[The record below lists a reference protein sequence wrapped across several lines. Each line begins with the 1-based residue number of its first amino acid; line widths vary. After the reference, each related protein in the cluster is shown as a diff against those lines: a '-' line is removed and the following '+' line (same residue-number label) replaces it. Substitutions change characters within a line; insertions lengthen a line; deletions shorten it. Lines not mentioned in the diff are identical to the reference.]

1 MRFSLSPFSF
11 VNPNKQGTLMKYD
24 YDVIAI
30 GAGSGGLSVVERAA
44 EYGKKCAVVEAKKLG
59 GTCVNIGCVPKKV
72 MWFGAHI
79 AEALRDAPDFG
90 FHVEQKGFDWHTL
103 VEKREQYINNIT
115 TWYDG
120 YITDKGI
127 DILHGWGSFVDQH
140 TVMVDGKTYTAETIV
155 IAPGG
160 TPLIPLETENAEL
173 GLTSDGFF
181 QLTEQPKKV
190 AVIGSGYIAVEL
202 AGVFQALGSD
212 TTLIS
217 RKDLVLRGF
226 DDMIR
231 ETLTD
236 AMLESGCKKE
246 YHFAVKKLERMEDG
260 TITIHSTDDQHVSGF
275 DQVVWAVGR
284 TTLIEPLA
292 LEKAGLSANGKG
304 FIEVDDCHKTSVD
317 NIYAIGDVTGQPQ
330 LTPVAIRAGR
340 YLAERLYNNKPHL
353 KLDLSSVPTVIFS
366 HPPVGTVGLAEHD
379 ARREYGHDN
388 VKVYTSSFTP
398 MRYAFTKHQIKTAL
412 KLVVTGEEEK
422 VVGIHIVGDG
432 ADEMLQGFAVA
443 VQMGATKAD
452 LDATI
457 AIHPSSSEELV
468 TMR

>member
-1 MRFSLSPFSF
+1 M
-11 VNPNKQGTLMKYD
+11 QYD

-30 GAGSGGLSVVERAA
+30 GAGSGGLSIVERAS

-90 FHVEQKGFDWHTL
+90 FDVDVKSFDWSKL
-103 VEKREQYINNIT
+103 VAQREQYIQNIN
-115 TWYDG
+115 TWYNG
-120 YITDKGI
+120 YMKDLGV
-127 DILHGWGSFVDQH
+127 DVLQGWGSFVDNH
-140 TVMVDGKTYTAETIV
+140 TVEVDGKKYTAETIV

-160 TPLIPLETENAEL
+160 VPDIPQDVEGAEL
-173 GLTSDGFF
+173 GITSDGFF
-181 QLTEQPKKV
+181 ALKTQPKKV

-202 AGVFQALGSD
+202 AGVFQALGTDVS
-212 TTLIS
+212 LLS

-231 ETLTD
+231 ENLTN
-236 AMLESGCKKE
+236 AMITSGIHKE
-246 YHFAVKKLERMEDG
+246 YHFRVARIHRAENGSLTVESEDG
-260 TITIHSTDDQHVSGF
+260 QHLEGF

-284 TTLIEPLA
+284 RNLIEPMK
-292 LEKAGLSANGKG
+292 LENAGLSANGKG
-304 FIEVDDCHKTSVD
+304 NIEVDDEHRTSVN
-317 NIYAIGDVTGQPQ
+317 NIFAIGDVTGQPQ

-340 YLAERLYNNKPHL
+340 FLAERLYNNKPHL
-353 KLDLSSVPTVIFS
+353 KLDLHAVPTVIFS

-379 ARREYGHDN
+379 ARAQYGDEN
-388 VKVYTSSFTP
+388 VKVYTSIFTP
-398 MRYAFTKHQIKTAL
+398 MRYAFTEHQIKTAL
-412 KLVVTGEEEK
+412 KLVVTGPEEK

>member
-1 MRFSLSPFSF
+1 M
-11 VNPNKQGTLMKYD
+11 QYD

-30 GAGSGGLSVVERAA
+30 GAGSGGLSIVERAS

-90 FHVEQKGFDWHTL
+90 FDVDVKRFDWSKLVEQ
-103 VEKREQYINNIT
+103 REQYIKNIN
-115 TWYDG
+115 TWYNG
-120 YITDKGI
+120 YMKDLGV
-127 DILHGWGSFVDQH
+127 DVLQGWGSFVDNH
-140 TVMVDGKTYTAETIV
+140 TVEVNGKRYTAETIV

-160 TPLIPLETENAEL
+160 VPDIPKDVEGAEL
-173 GLTSDGFF
+173 GITSDGFF
-181 QLTEQPKKV
+181 ALKSQPKKV
-190 AVIGSGYIAVEL
+190 AVIGSGYIGVEL
-202 AGVFQALGSD
+202 AGVFQALGTEVS
-212 TTLIS
+212 LLS

-226 DDMIR
+226 DEMIR
-231 ETLTD
+231 QNLTD
-236 AMLESGCKKE
+236 AMITSGIHKE
-246 YHFAVKKLERMEDG
+246 YHFRVARIYRAENGSLTVESEDG
-260 TITIHSTDDQHVSGF
+260 QHLEGF
-275 DQVVWAVGR
+275 DEVVWAVGR
-284 TTLIEPLA
+284 RNLIEPMKI
-292 LEKAGLSANGKG
+292 EKAGLKATPQGT
-304 FIEVDDCHKTSVD
+304 IEVDDEHRTSVN
-317 NIYAIGDVTGQPQ
+317 NIFAIGDVTGQPQ

-340 YLAERLYNNKPHL
+340 FLAERLYNNKPHL
-353 KLDLSSVPTVIFS
+353 KLDLHAVPTVIFS

-379 ARREYGHDN
+379 AREKYGDEN
-388 VKVYTSSFTP
+388 VKVYTSIFTP
-398 MRYAFTKHQIKTAL
+398 MRYAFTEHQIKTAL
-412 KLVVTGEEEK
+412 KLVVTGPEEK

>member
-1 MRFSLSPFSF
+1 
-11 VNPNKQGTLMKYD
+11 MKYD

-90 FHVEQKGFDWHTL
+90 FDVNVKSFDWSKL
-103 VEKREQYINNIT
+103 VKQREQYIGNINS
-115 TWYDG
+115 WYNG
-120 YITDKGI
+120 YMEKLGVDV
-127 DILHGWGSFVDQH
+127 LQGWGSFVDNH
-140 TVMVDGKTYTAETIV
+140 TVEVDGKRYTAETIV

-160 TPLIPLETENAEL
+160 VPDIPQETEGAEL

-181 QLTEQPKKV
+181 ALTKQPKKV

-202 AGVFQALGSD
+202 AGVFQALGTDVS
-212 TTLIS
+212 LLS

-236 AMLESGCKKE
+236 AMITSGIHKE
-246 YHFAVKKLERMEDG
+246 YHFKVARLFKAADGSITVESEDG
-260 TITIHSTDDQHVSGF
+260 QHLEGF

-284 TTLIEPLA
+284 RTLIEPLK
-292 LEKAGLSANGKG
+292 LDNVGITPNGKG
-304 FIEVDDCHKTSVD
+304 YIDVDDEHRTNVP
-317 NIYAIGDVTGQPQ
+317 NIFAIGDVTGQPQ

-340 YLAERLYNNKPHL
+340 FLAERLYNNKPHL
-353 KLDLSSVPTVIFS
+353 KLDLHAVPTVIFS

-379 ARREYGHDN
+379 ARLKYGHDN
-388 VKVYTSSFTP
+388 VKVYTSVFTP
-398 MRYAFTKHQIKTAL
+398 MRYAFTEHQIKTAL
-412 KLVVTGEEEK
+412 KLVVAGKEEK

-457 AIHPSSSEELV
+457 AIHPSASEELV

>member
-1 MRFSLSPFSF
+1 
-11 VNPNKQGTLMKYD
+11 MKYD
-24 YDVIAI
+24 YDLIAI

-79 AEALRDAPDFG
+79 AEAIRDASSFG
-90 FHVEQKGFDWHTL
+90 FDVEQKGFDWGKL
-103 VEKREQYINNIT
+103 VKNREQYITNIT
-115 TWYDG
+115 TWYEG
-120 YITDKGI
+120 YMGDKGV
-127 DILHGWGSFVDQH
+127 DILEGWGSFVDQH
-140 TVMVDGKTYTAETIV
+140 TVSVDGTIYTAETIV

-160 TPLIPLETENAEL
+160 MPLIPQETENSEL
-173 GLTSDGFF
+173 GLSSDGFF
-181 QLTEQPKKV
+181 ELTEQPKKV

-202 AGVFQALGSD
+202 AGVFQALGTD
-212 TTLIS
+212 TTLVS

-231 ETLTD
+231 ENLTN

-246 YHFAVKKLERMEDG
+246 YHFAVKKLERQADSTL
-260 TITIHSTDDQHVSGF
+260 TIYSTDGQSISGF
-275 DQVVWAVGR
+275 DQVIWAVGR
-284 TTLIEPLA
+284 QTLIAPLA
-292 LEKAGLSANGKG
+292 LEKVGLAANSYG
-304 FIEVDDCHKTSVD
+304 FIEVDDCHKTAVD

-340 YLAERLYNNKPHL
+340 FLAERLYNNKPDL

-366 HPPVGTVGLAEHD
+366 HPPVGTIGLAEHD
-379 ARREYGHDN
+379 ARKQYGSDN
-388 VKVYTSSFTP
+388 VKVYTSVFTP
-398 MRYAFTKHQIKTAL
+398 MRYAFTEHQIKTAL

>member
-1 MRFSLSPFSF
+1 
-11 VNPNKQGTLMKYD
+11 MKYD

-44 EYGKKCAVVEAKKLG
+44 EYGKKCAVVEAKKMG

-90 FHVEQKGFDWHTL
+90 FHVEQKGFDWSTL
-103 VEKREQYINNIT
+103 VSKREQYIDNIT
-115 TWYDG
+115 EWYGG
-120 YITDKGI
+120 YMADKGV
-127 DILHGWGSFVDQH
+127 DVLQGWGSFVDTH
-140 TVMVDGKTYTAETIV
+140 TVAVDGKTYTAETIV
-155 IAPGG
+155 VAPGG
-160 TPLIPLETENAEL
+160 TPTIPQETENADL
-173 GLTSDGFF
+173 GITSDGFF
-181 QLTEQPKKV
+181 ELTEQPKKV
-190 AVIGSGYIAVEL
+190 AVVGSGYIAVEL
-202 AGVFQALGSD
+202 AGVFQALGTD

-246 YHFAVKKLERMEDG
+246 YHFAVKKLERAEDG
-260 TITIHSTDDQHVSGF
+260 SITVYSTDGQQVDGF

-284 TTLIEPLA
+284 ETLIEPLA
-292 LEKAGLSANGKG
+292 LQNAGLEANGRG
-304 FIEVDDCHKTSVD
+304 FIEVDDYHQTAVE

-340 YLAERLYNNKPHL
+340 YLAERLYNNKPEL
-353 KLDLSSVPTVIFS
+353 KMDLSKVPTVIFS

-379 ARREYGHDN
+379 ARREYGHDS
-388 VKVYTSSFTP
+388 VQVYTSSFTP

-412 KLVVTGEEEK
+412 KLVCAGEEQK

-468 TMR
+468 TMRPMIFR

>member
-1 MRFSLSPFSF
+1 
-11 VNPNKQGTLMKYD
+11 MKYD

-30 GAGSGGLSVVERAA
+30 GAGSGGLSIVERAS

-90 FHVEQKGFDWHTL
+90 FDVDVKGFDWSKL
-103 VEKREQYINNIT
+103 VAQREQYIKNIN
-115 TWYDG
+115 TWYNG
-120 YITDKGI
+120 YMKDLGV
-127 DILHGWGSFVDQH
+127 DVLQGWGSFVDNH
-140 TVMVDGKTYTAETIV
+140 TVEVDGKKYTAETIV

-160 TPLIPLETENAEL
+160 VPDIPQDVEGADL
-173 GLTSDGFF
+173 GITSDGFF
-181 QLTEQPKKV
+181 ALKTQPKKV
-190 AVIGSGYIAVEL
+190 AVIGSGYIGVEL
-202 AGVFQALGSD
+202 AGVFQALGTDVS
-212 TTLIS
+212 LLS

-231 ETLTD
+231 ENLTD
-236 AMLESGCKKE
+236 AMITSGIHKE
-246 YHFAVKKLERMEDG
+246 YHFRVARIYRAENGSLTVESEDG
-260 TITIHSTDDQHVSGF
+260 QHLEGF
-275 DQVVWAVGR
+275 DEVVWAVGR
-284 TTLIEPLA
+284 RNLIEPMK
-292 LEKAGLSANGKG
+292 LENAGLSATAKG
-304 FIEVDDCHKTSVD
+304 IIEVDDEHRTSVN
-317 NIYAIGDVTGQPQ
+317 NIFAIGDVTGQPQ

-340 YLAERLYNNKPHL
+340 FLAERLYNNKPHL
-353 KLDLSSVPTVIFS
+353 KLDLHAVPTVIFS

-379 ARREYGHDN
+379 ARAKYGDEN
-388 VKVYTSSFTP
+388 VKVYTSIFTP
-398 MRYAFTKHQIKTAL
+398 MRYAFTEHQIKTAL
-412 KLVVTGEEEK
+412 KLVVTGPEEK

>member
-1 MRFSLSPFSF
+1 
-11 VNPNKQGTLMKYD
+11 MKYD

-30 GAGSGGLSVVERAA
+30 GAGSGGLSIVERAA
-44 EYGKKCAVVEAKKLG
+44 EYGKKCAVVEAKTMG

-90 FHVEQKGFDWHTL
+90 FDIEQKGFDWNAL
-103 VEKREQYINNIT
+103 VEKREQYIRNIT

-120 YITDKGI
+120 YMD
-127 DILHGWGSFVDQH
+127 DLNVDVLSGWGSFVDKH
-140 TVMVDGKTYTAETIV
+140 TVCVDGKHYTAETIV

-160 TPLIPLETENAEL
+160 TPLIPQETENANL
-173 GLTSDGFF
+173 GITSDGFF
-181 QLTEQPKKV
+181 ALNTQPKKV

-202 AGVFQALGSD
+202 AGVFQALGTD

-231 ETLTD
+231 EILTE
-236 AMLESGCKKE
+236 AMLESGIKKE
-246 YHFAVKKLERMEDG
+246 YHFAVKKLEREADG
-260 TITIHSTDDQHVSGF
+260 SLTIYSTDGQKVGGF
-275 DQVVWAVGR
+275 DEVVWAVGR
-284 TTLIEPLA
+284 TTLVEPLK
-292 LEKAGLSANGKG
+292 LENIGLEANGKG
-304 FIEVDDCHKTSVD
+304 FIEVDEFHKTQVD
-317 NIYAIGDVTGQPQ
+317 NVYAIGDVTGQPQ

-340 YLAERLYNNKPHL
+340 YLAERLYNNKPDL
-353 KLDLSSVPTVIFS
+353 KMDLSKVPTVIFS
-366 HPPVGTVGLAEHD
+366 HPPVGTIGLAEHE
-379 ARREYGHDN
+379 AKLEYGADE
-388 VKVYTSSFTP
+388 VKVYESSFTP

-412 KLVVTGEEEK
+412 KLICVGESQK

-468 TMR
+468 TMRPMILG

>member
-1 MRFSLSPFSF
+1 MNIIKGSIPGLR
-11 VNPNKQGTLMKYD
+11 GTLMKYD

-90 FHVEQKGFDWHTL
+90 FDVDQKGFDWATL

-115 TWYDG
+115 TWYGG
-120 YITDKGI
+120 YMSDKGV
-127 DILHGWGSFVDQH
+127 DVLTGWGSLVDKN
-140 TVMVDGKTYTAETIV
+140 TVSVDGKTYTAETIV

-160 TPLIPLETENAEL
+160 TPLIPQETENADL

-181 QLTEQPKKV
+181 ELTEQPKKV
-190 AVIGSGYIAVEL
+190 AVVGSGYIAVEL
-202 AGVFQALGSD
+202 AGVFQALGTD

-236 AMLESGCKKE
+236 AMLESGITKE
-246 YHFAVKKLERMEDG
+246 YHFAVKKLERADDG
-260 TITIHSTDDQHVSGF
+260 TLTIYSTDGQEIHGF

-284 TTLIEPLA
+284 TTLVEPLA
-292 LEKAGLSANGKG
+292 LENVGLEANGRG
-304 FIEVDDCHKTSVD
+304 YIEVDEFHKTAVD

-340 YLAERLYNNKPHL
+340 YLAERLYNNKPDL

-379 ARREYGHDN
+379 ARSQYGHDN
-388 VKVYTSSFTP
+388 VKVYNSAFTP

-412 KLVVTGEEEK
+412 KLVVAGEDEK

>member
-1 MRFSLSPFSF
+1 
-11 VNPNKQGTLMKYD
+11 MKYD

-30 GAGSGGLSVVERAA
+30 GAGSGGLSIVERAA
-44 EYGKKCAVVEAKKLG
+44 EYGKKCAVVEAKTMG

-90 FHVEQKGFDWHTL
+90 FDIEQKGFDWNAL
-103 VEKREQYINNIT
+103 VEKREQYIRNIT

-120 YITDKGI
+120 YMD
-127 DILHGWGSFVDQH
+127 DLNVDVLSGWGSFVDKH
-140 TVMVDGKTYTAETIV
+140 TVCVDGKHYTAETIV

-160 TPLIPLETENAEL
+160 TPLIPQETENANL
-173 GLTSDGFF
+173 GITSDGFF
-181 QLTEQPKKV
+181 ALNTQPKKV

-202 AGVFQALGSD
+202 AGVFQALGTD

-231 ETLTD
+231 EILTE
-236 AMLESGCKKE
+236 AMLESGIKKE
-246 YHFAVKKLERMEDG
+246 YHFAVKKLEREADG
-260 TITIHSTDDQHVSGF
+260 SLTIYSTDGQKVGGF
-275 DQVVWAVGR
+275 DEVVWAVGR
-284 TTLIEPLA
+284 TTLVEPLK
-292 LEKAGLSANGKG
+292 LENIGLEANGKG
-304 FIEVDDCHKTSVD
+304 FIEVDEFHKTQVD
-317 NIYAIGDVTGQPQ
+317 NVYAIGDVTGQPQ

-340 YLAERLYNNKPHL
+340 YLAERLYNNKPDL
-353 KLDLSSVPTVIFS
+353 KMDLSKVPTVIFS
-366 HPPVGTVGLAEHD
+366 HPPIGTIGLAEHE
-379 ARREYGHDN
+379 AKLKYGSDE
-388 VKVYTSSFTP
+388 VKVYQSSFTP

-412 KLVVTGEEEK
+412 KLICVGESQK

-468 TMR
+468 TMRPMILG

>member
-1 MRFSLSPFSF
+1 
-11 VNPNKQGTLMKYD
+11 MKYD
-24 YDVIAI
+24 YDLIAI

-44 EYGKKCAVVEAKKLG
+44 EYGKKCAVIEAKKLG

-79 AEALRDAPDFG
+79 AEALRDASSFG
-90 FHVEQKGFDWHTL
+90 FDVEQKGFDWSKL
-103 VEKREQYINNIT
+103 VKQREQYISNIT

-120 YITDKGI
+120 YLSDKGV
-127 DILHGWGSFVDQH
+127 DILQGWGSFVDEH
-140 TVMVDGKTYTAETIV
+140 TVLVDGKSYTAETIV

-160 TPLIPLETENAEL
+160 KPLIPQETENAEL
-173 GLTSDGFF
+173 GLSSDGFF
-181 QLTEQPKKV
+181 ALTEQPKKV

-202 AGVFQALGSD
+202 AGVFQALGTE

-231 ETLTD
+231 ENLTN
-236 AMLESGCKKE
+236 AMLESGCQKA
-246 YHFAVKKLERMEDG
+246 YHFAVKKLERQPDG
-260 TITIHSTDDQHVSGF
+260 SLTVYSTDGQELSGF
-275 DQVVWAVGR
+275 DQVIWAVGR
-284 TTLIEPLA
+284 QTLVEPLA
-292 LEKAGLSANGKG
+292 LEKVGLETDNRG
-304 FIEVDDCHKTSVD
+304 FIPVDDCHKTAID
-317 NIYAIGDVTGQPQ
+317 NVYAIGDVTGQPQ

-340 YLAERLYNNKPHL
+340 YLAERLYNNKPDL
-353 KLDLSSVPTVIFS
+353 KLDLSSVPTVVFS
-366 HPPVGTVGLAEHD
+366 HPPIGTIGLAEHD
-379 ARREYGHDN
+379 ARVKYGHDN
-388 VKVYTSSFTP
+388 IKVYTSIFTP
-398 MRYAFTKHQIKTAL
+398 MRYAFTQHQTKTAL
-412 KLVVTGEEEK
+412 KLVVSGEDEK
-422 VVGIHIVGDG
+422 VVGIHIIGDG

>member
-1 MRFSLSPFSF
+1 
-11 VNPNKQGTLMKYD
+11 MKYD

-30 GAGSGGLSVVERAA
+30 GAGSGGLSVVERAS

-72 MWFGAHI
+72 MWFGAQI
-79 AEALRDAPDFG
+79 AEAIRDASSFG
-90 FHVEQKGFDWHTL
+90 FDVEQKGFDWGKL
-103 VEKREQYINNIT
+103 VKNREQFINNIT
-115 TWYDG
+115 TWYEG
-120 YITDKGI
+120 YMGDKGV
-127 DILHGWGSFVDQH
+127 DILQGWGSFVDQH
-140 TVMVDGKTYTAETIV
+140 TVSVDGKIYTAETIV

-160 TPLIPLETENAEL
+160 FPLIPSETENAEL
-173 GLTSDGFF
+173 GLSSDGFF
-181 QLTEQPKKV
+181 ELTEQPKKV

-202 AGVFQALGSD
+202 AGVFQALGTE

-231 ETLTD
+231 ENLTN

-246 YHFAVKKLERMEDG
+246 YHFAVKKLERQADG
-260 TITIHSTDDQHVSGF
+260 SLTIYSTDGQSVTGF
-275 DQVVWAVGR
+275 DQVIWAVGR
-284 TTLIEPLA
+284 QTMIEPLA
-292 LEKAGLSANGKG
+292 LENVGLEANGHG
-304 FIEVDDCHKTSVD
+304 FIEVDDYHKTAID

-340 YLAERLYNNKPHL
+340 FLAERLYNNKPDL

-366 HPPVGTVGLAEHD
+366 HPPVGTIGLAEHD
-379 ARREYGHDN
+379 ARKQYGSDN
-388 VKVYTSSFTP
+388 VKVYSSVFTP
-398 MRYAFTKHQIKTAL
+398 MRYAFTEHQVKTAL
-412 KLVVTGEEEK
+412 KLVVTGEDEK
-422 VVGIHIVGDG
+422 VVGIHMVGDG

>member
-1 MRFSLSPFSF
+1 
-11 VNPNKQGTLMKYD
+11 MKYD
-24 YDVIAI
+24 YDLIAI

-79 AEALRDAPDFG
+79 AEALRDAPSFG
-90 FHVEQKGFDWHTL
+90 FDIEQKGFDWASL
-103 VEKREQYINNIT
+103 VKSREQYISNIT

-120 YITDKGI
+120 YMADKGV
-127 DILHGWGSFVDQH
+127 DILQGWGSFVDEH
-140 TVMVDGKTYTAETIV
+140 TVSVDGKTYTAETIV

-160 TPLIPLETENAEL
+160 QPLIPQETENANL
-173 GLTSDGFF
+173 GLSSDGFF
-181 QLTEQPKKV
+181 ALTEQPKKV

-202 AGVFQALGSD
+202 AGVFQALGTQ
-212 TTLIS
+212 TTLVS

-231 ETLTD
+231 ENLTN
-236 AMLESGCKKE
+236 AMLESGCQKE
-246 YHFAVKKLERMEDG
+246 YHFAVQKLERQEDG
-260 TITIHSTDDQHVSGF
+260 LLSVYSTDGQCISGF
-275 DQVVWAVGR
+275 DQVIWAVGR
-284 TTLIEPLA
+284 QTLVEPLA
-292 LEKAGLSANGKG
+292 LDKVGLETDNRG
-304 FIEVDDCHKTSVD
+304 FIAVDNCHKTAVD

-340 YLAERLYNNKPHL
+340 YLAERLYNNNPEL
-353 KLDLSSVPTVIFS
+353 KLDLSSVPTVVFS
-366 HPPVGTVGLAEHD
+366 HPPIGTIGLAEHD
-379 ARREYGHDN
+379 ARTEYGSDN
-388 VKVYTSSFTP
+388 VKVYTSVFTP
-398 MRYAFTKHQIKTAL
+398 MRYAFTNHQVKTAL
-412 KLVVTGEEEK
+412 KLVVAGEEEK
-422 VVGIHIVGDG
+422 VVGIHIIGDG

>member
-1 MRFSLSPFSF
+1 
-11 VNPNKQGTLMKYD
+11 MKYD
-24 YDVIAI
+24 YDLIAI

-90 FHVEQKGFDWHTL
+90 FDVDQKGFDWATL
-103 VEKREQYINNIT
+103 VEKREQYISNIT
-115 TWYDG
+115 TWYGG
-120 YITDKGI
+120 YMADKGV
-127 DILHGWGSFVDQH
+127 DVLNGWGSFVDNH
-140 TVMVDGKTYTAETIV
+140 TVEVDGKRYTAETIV

-160 TPLIPLETENAEL
+160 TPTIPQETENGDL
-173 GLTSDGFF
+173 GITSDGFF
-181 QLTEQPKKV
+181 QLKEQPKKV

-202 AGVFQALGSD
+202 AGVFQALGTGTS
-212 TTLIS
+212 LLS

-236 AMLESGCKKE
+236 AMITAGIHKE
-246 YHFAVKKLERMEDG
+246 YHFKVKKLIKADDG
-260 TITIHSTDDQHVSGF
+260 TITVESEDGQHLEGF

-284 TTLIEPLA
+284 QTLVEPLK
-292 LEKAGLSANGKG
+292 LENVGLEANGYG
-304 FIEVDDCHKTSVD
+304 FIEVDDCHKTAVD

-340 YLAERLYNNKPHL
+340 YLAERLYNNKPEL

-379 ARREYGHDN
+379 ARSEYGHDN
-388 VKVYTSSFTP
+388 VKVYTSTFTP
-398 MRYAFTKHQIKTAL
+398 MRYAFTEHQIKTAL
-412 KLVVTGEEEK
+412 KLIVAGPEEK

>member
-1 MRFSLSPFSF
+1 
-11 VNPNKQGTLMKYD
+11 MKYD
-24 YDVIAI
+24 YDIIAI

-79 AEALRDAPDFG
+79 AEAVRDAKDFG
-90 FHVEQKGFDWHTL
+90 FDINQNGFDWGTL
-103 VEKREQYINNIT
+103 VEKRENYINNIT
-115 TWYDG
+115 TWYNG
-120 YITDKGI
+120 YMADKGVEV
-127 DILHGWGSFVDQH
+127 LHGWGSFVDNH
-140 TVMVDGKTYTAETIV
+140 TVDVDGKRYTAETIV

-160 TPLIPLETENAEL
+160 RPLIPNETENADL
-173 GLTSDGFF
+173 GITSDGFF

-202 AGVFQALGSD
+202 AGVFQALGTD
-212 TTLIS
+212 TSLLS

-236 AMLESGCKKE
+236 AMITSGIHKE
-246 YHFAVKKLERMEDG
+246 YHFKVKKLIKADDG
-260 TITIHSTDDQHVSGF
+260 TITVESEDGQHLEGF

-284 TTLIEPLA
+284 ETLIEPLK
-292 LEKAGLSANGKG
+292 LDNVGLKANGRG
-304 FIEVDDCHKTSVD
+304 FIEVDEYHKTDVD

-340 YLAERLYNNKPHL
+340 YLAERLYNNKPEL

-366 HPPVGTVGLAEHD
+366 HPPVGTVGLPEHE
-379 ARREYGHDN
+379 ARAKYGHDN

-398 MRYAFTKHQIKTAL
+398 MRYAFTEHQIKTAL

>member
-1 MRFSLSPFSF
+1 
-11 VNPNKQGTLMKYD
+11 MKYD
-24 YDVIAI
+24 YDLIAI

-79 AEALRDAPDFG
+79 AEAIRDASSFG
-90 FHVEQKGFDWHTL
+90 FDIEQKGFDWGKL
-103 VEKREQYINNIT
+103 VKNREQYINNIT
-115 TWYDG
+115 TWYEG
-120 YITDKGI
+120 YMRDKGV
-127 DILHGWGSFVDQH
+127 DVLEGWGSFVDQH
-140 TVMVDGKTYTAETIV
+140 TVSVDGKTYTAETIV

-160 TPLIPLETENAEL
+160 FPLIPSETENAEL
-173 GLTSDGFF
+173 GLSSDGFF
-181 QLTEQPKKV
+181 ELTEQPKKV

-202 AGVFQALGSD
+202 AGVFQALGTE

-231 ETLTD
+231 ENLTN

-246 YHFAVKKLERMEDG
+246 YHFAVKKLQREADG
-260 TITIHSTDDQHVSGF
+260 TLTVFSSDGQSISGF
-275 DQVVWAVGR
+275 DQVIWAVGR
-284 TTLIEPLA
+284 QTLIEPLA
-292 LEKAGLSANGKG
+292 LENVGLAANGYG
-304 FIEVDDCHKTSVD
+304 FIEVDDCHKTEID

-340 YLAERLYNNKPHL
+340 FLAERLYNNKPDL
-353 KLDLSSVPTVIFS
+353 KLDLNSVPTVIFS
-366 HPPVGTVGLAEHD
+366 HPPVGTIGLAEHD
-379 ARREYGHDN
+379 ARKKYGSDN
-388 VKVYTSSFTP
+388 VKVYTSVFTP
-398 MRYAFTKHQIKTAL
+398 MRYAFTEHQIKTAL
-412 KLVVTGEEEK
+412 KLVVTGEDEK
-422 VVGIHIVGDG
+422 VVGIHMVGDG

>member
-1 MRFSLSPFSF
+1 
-11 VNPNKQGTLMKYD
+11 MKYD

-72 MWFGAHI
+72 MWFGAQI
-79 AEALRDAPDFG
+79 AEAIRDASSFG
-90 FHVEQKGFDWHTL
+90 FDVEQKGFDWGKL
-103 VEKREQYINNIT
+103 VKNREQFINNIT
-115 TWYDG
+115 TWYEG
-120 YITDKGI
+120 YMGDKGV
-127 DILHGWGSFVDQH
+127 DILQGWGSFVDQH
-140 TVMVDGKTYTAETIV
+140 TVSVDGKTYTAETIV

-160 TPLIPLETENAEL
+160 FPLIPSETENAEL
-173 GLTSDGFF
+173 GLSSDGFF
-181 QLTEQPKKV
+181 ELTEQPKKV

-202 AGVFQALGSD
+202 AGVFQALGTE
-212 TTLIS
+212 TTLLS

-231 ETLTD
+231 ENLTN

-246 YHFAVKKLERMEDG
+246 YHFAVKKLERQADG
-260 TITIHSTDDQHVSGF
+260 TLTIYSTDGQSVTGF
-275 DQVVWAVGR
+275 DQVIWAVGR
-284 TTLIEPLA
+284 QTLIAPLA
-292 LEKAGLSANGKG
+292 LENIGLEANGHG
-304 FIEVDDCHKTSVD
+304 FIEVDDYHKTAID

-340 YLAERLYNNKPHL
+340 FLAERLYNNKPDL

-366 HPPVGTVGLAEHD
+366 HPPVGTIGLAEHD
-379 ARREYGHDN
+379 ARKQYGTDN
-388 VKVYTSSFTP
+388 VKVYTSVFTP
-398 MRYAFTKHQIKTAL
+398 MRYAFTEHQVKTAL
-412 KLVVTGEEEK
+412 KLVVTGEDEK
-422 VVGIHIVGDG
+422 VVGIHMVGDG

>member
-1 MRFSLSPFSF
+1 
-11 VNPNKQGTLMKYD
+11 MKYD

-30 GAGSGGLSVVERAA
+30 GAGSGGLSIVERAS

-90 FHVEQKGFDWHTL
+90 FDVDVKSFSWSKL
-103 VEKREQYINNIT
+103 VEKREQYIQNIN
-115 TWYDG
+115 TWYNG
-120 YITDKGI
+120 YMKDLGV
-127 DILHGWGSFVDQH
+127 DVLQGWGSFVDNH
-140 TVMVDGKTYTAETIV
+140 TVEVDGKKYTAETIV

-160 TPLIPLETENAEL
+160 VPDIPQDVEGAEL
-173 GLTSDGFF
+173 GITSDGFF
-181 QLTEQPKKV
+181 ALKTQPKKV
-190 AVIGSGYIAVEL
+190 AVIGSGYIGVEL
-202 AGVFQALGSD
+202 AGVFQALGTDVS
-212 TTLIS
+212 LLS

-231 ETLTD
+231 ENLTD
-236 AMLESGCKKE
+236 AMITSGIHKE
-246 YHFAVKKLERMEDG
+246 YHFRVARIYRAENGSLTVESEDG
-260 TITIHSTDDQHVSGF
+260 QHLEGF
-275 DQVVWAVGR
+275 DEVVWAVGR
-284 TTLIEPLA
+284 RNLIEPMKI
-292 LEKAGLSANGKG
+292 ENAGLTAHSKG
-304 FIEVDDCHKTSVD
+304 IIEVDDEHRTSVN
-317 NIYAIGDVTGQPQ
+317 NIFAIGDVTGQPQ

-340 YLAERLYNNKPHL
+340 FLAERLYNNKPHL
-353 KLDLSSVPTVIFS
+353 KLDLNAVPTVIFS

-379 ARREYGHDN
+379 ARAKYGDEN
-388 VKVYTSSFTP
+388 VKVYTSIFTP
-398 MRYAFTKHQIKTAL
+398 MRYAFTEHQIKTAL
-412 KLVVTGEEEK
+412 KLVVTGPEEK
-422 VVGIHIVGDG
+422 VVGIHIVGDT

>member
-1 MRFSLSPFSF
+1 MS
-11 VNPNKQGTLMKYD
+11 YD
-24 YDVIAI
+24 YDLIAI
-30 GAGSGGLSVVERAA
+30 GAGSGGLSVVERARD
-44 EYGKKCAVVEAKKLG
+44 YGKKCAVVEAKKLG

-90 FHVEQKGFDWHTL
+90 FSIERNGFDWSTL

-115 TWYDG
+115 TWYGG
-120 YITDKGI
+120 YMDELGV
-127 DILHGWGSFVDQH
+127 DILEGWGSFIDDH
-140 TVMVDGKTYTAETIV
+140 TVEVDGKTYTAETIV

-160 TPLIPLETENAEL
+160 TPTVPQETENADL
-173 GLTSDGFF
+173 GITSDGFF
-181 QLTEQPKKV
+181 ALTEQPKKV

-202 AGVFQALGSD
+202 AGVLEALGTP

-231 ETLTD
+231 EILTE

-246 YHFAVKKLERMEDG
+246 YHFAAKKLEKAEDG
-260 TITIHSTDDQHVSGF
+260 TITIYSTDGQTVGGF
-275 DQVVWAVGR
+275 DQVIWAVGR
-284 TTLIEPLA
+284 NTLIEPLN
-292 LEKAGLSANGKG
+292 LQNAGLSANGRG
-304 FIEVDDCHKTSVD
+304 FIDVDDYHRTSVE
-317 NIYAIGDVTGQPQ
+317 NIYAIGDVTGQAP

-340 YLAERLYNNKPHL
+340 YLAERLYNNKPEL
-353 KLDLSSVPTVIFS
+353 VMDLSKVPTVVFS
-366 HPPVGTVGLAEHD
+366 HPPVGTIGLAEHD
-379 ARREYGHDN
+379 AKKEYGHDN
-388 VKVYTSSFTP
+388 VQVYTSSFTP

-412 KLVVTGEEEK
+412 KLVCVGEEQK
-422 VVGIHIVGDG
+422 VVGIHIIGDG

-443 VQMGATKAD
+443 LQMGATKAD

-468 TMR
+468 TMRPMIFR

>member
-1 MRFSLSPFSF
+1 M
-11 VNPNKQGTLMKYD
+11 TYD

-79 AEALRDAPDFG
+79 AEALRDAKDFG
-90 FHVEQKGFDWHTL
+90 FEHEVKGFDWAKL
-103 VEKREQYINNIT
+103 VKNREQYISNIT

-120 YITDKGI
+120 YMKDKNV
-127 DILHGWGSFVDQH
+127 DVLNGWGSLIDAH
-140 TVMVDGKTYTAETIV
+140 TVSVDGKHYTAETIV

-160 TPLIPLETENAEL
+160 KPLIPNEVDGGEL
-173 GLTSDGFF
+173 GITSDGFF
-181 QLTEQPKKV
+181 ALTEQPKKV

-202 AGVFQALGSD
+202 AGVLQALGTD
-212 TTLIS
+212 TSLLS

-236 AMLESGCKKE
+236 AMIESGIHKE
-246 YHFAVKKLERMEDG
+246 YHFKVKRLYRAADGTLTVESEDG
-260 TITIHSTDDQHVSGF
+260 QHLEGY
-275 DQVVWAVGR
+275 DQVIWAVGR
-284 TTLIEPLA
+284 ETLTEPLA
-292 LEKAGLSANGKG
+292 LEKVGLSVNGKG
-304 FIEVDDCHKTSVD
+304 FIEVDEFHKTAVD

-340 YLAERLYNNKPHL
+340 FLAERLYNNRPDL
-353 KLDLSSVPTVIFS
+353 KLDLHAVPTVIFS
-366 HPPVGTVGLAEHD
+366 HPPVGTIGLAEHD
-379 ARREYGHDN
+379 ARRQFGHDN
-388 VKVYTSSFTP
+388 VQVYTSVFTP
-398 MRYAFTKHQIKTAL
+398 MRYAFTEHQIKTAL
-412 KLVVTGEEEK
+412 KLVTVGEDEK
-422 VVGIHIVGDG
+422 VVGVHIVGDG

-452 LDATI
+452 FDATI
-457 AIHPSSSEELV
+457 AIHPSAAEELV
-468 TMR
+468 TMRPMKYK

>member
-1 MRFSLSPFSF
+1 M
-11 VNPNKQGTLMKYD
+11 QYD
-24 YDVIAI
+24 YDLIAI
-30 GAGSGGLSVVERAA
+30 GGGSGGLSVVERAV
-44 EYGKKCAVVEAKKLG
+44 EYGKKCAVVEAKKMG

-90 FHVEQKGFDWHTL
+90 FHVERKGFDWAEL
-103 VEKREQYINNIT
+103 VKRRENYISNIT
-115 TWYDG
+115 TWYGG
-120 YITDKGI
+120 YMKDLGV
-127 DILHGWGSFVDQH
+127 DVLEGWGSFVDAH
-140 TVMVDGKTYTAETIV
+140 TVSVDGKIVTAETIV

-160 TPLIPLETENAEL
+160 TPLIPNETENAEF
-173 GLTSDGFF
+173 GITSDGFF
-181 QLTEQPKKV
+181 ALQEQPKKV
-190 AVIGSGYIAVEL
+190 AVIGSGYIAVEI
-202 AGVFQALGSD
+202 AGVLQALGTD

-226 DDMIR
+226 DDMVR

-236 AMLESGCKKE
+236 AMIESGIHKE
-246 YHFAVKKLERMEDG
+246 YHFKVKKLIKADDGTLIIESEDG
-260 TITIHSTDDQHVSGF
+260 QHLEGF
-275 DQVVWAVGR
+275 DEVIWAVGR
-284 TTLIEPLA
+284 QTLTEPLA
-292 LEKAGLSANGKG
+292 LDKVGLEVNGRG
-304 FIEVDDCHKTSVD
+304 FIDVNDYHQTNVP
-317 NIYAIGDVTGQPQ
+317 NIYAIGDVTGQAQ

-340 YLAERLYNNKPHL
+340 YLAERLYNNQPEL
-353 KLDLSSVPTVIFS
+353 KMDLSKVPTVVFS
-366 HPPVGTVGLAEHD
+366 HPPVGTIGLAEHD

-388 VKVYTSSFTP
+388 VQVYSSVFTP
-398 MRYAFTKHQIKTAL
+398 MRYAFTGHQIKTAL
-412 KLVVTGEEEK
+412 KLVCVGEEQK

-468 TMR
+468 TMRPMILK

>member
-1 MRFSLSPFSF
+1 M
-11 VNPNKQGTLMKYD
+11 QYD

-30 GAGSGGLSVVERAA
+30 GAGSGGLSIVERAS

-90 FHVEQKGFDWHTL
+90 FDVDVKGFDWSKL
-103 VEKREQYINNIT
+103 VDQREQYIKNIN
-115 TWYDG
+115 TWYNG
-120 YITDKGI
+120 YMKDLGVDVLT
-127 DILHGWGSFVDQH
+127 GWGSFVDAH
-140 TVMVDGKTYTAETIV
+140 TVEVDGKHYSAETIV

-160 TPLIPLETENAEL
+160 VPDIPQDVEGAEL
-173 GLTSDGFF
+173 GITSDGFF
-181 QLTEQPKKV
+181 ALRTQPKKV
-190 AVIGSGYIAVEL
+190 AVIGSGYIGVEL
-202 AGVFQALGSD
+202 AGVFQALGTEVS
-212 TTLIS
+212 LLS

-231 ETLTD
+231 ENLTN
-236 AMLESGCKKE
+236 AMITSGIHKE
-246 YHFAVKKLERMEDG
+246 YHFRVARIYRAENGSLTVESEDG
-260 TITIHSTDDQHVSGF
+260 QHLDGF

-284 TTLIEPLA
+284 SNLIEPLKI
-292 LEKAGLSANGKG
+292 ENAGLKASSKG
-304 FIEVDDCHKTSVD
+304 IIEVDDEHRTSVN
-317 NIYAIGDVTGQPQ
+317 NIFAIGDVTGQPQ

-340 YLAERLYNNKPHL
+340 FLAERLYNNKPHL
-353 KLDLSSVPTVIFS
+353 KLNLNAVPTVIFS

-379 ARREYGHDN
+379 ARAKYGHDN
-388 VKVYTSSFTP
+388 VKVYTSIFTP
-398 MRYAFTKHQIKTAL
+398 MRYAFTHHQIKTAL
-412 KLVVTGEEEK
+412 KLVVTGPEEK

>member
-1 MRFSLSPFSF
+1 M
-11 VNPNKQGTLMKYD
+11 QYD
-24 YDVIAI
+24 YDLIAI
-30 GAGSGGLSVVERAA
+30 GGGSGGLSVVERAV
-44 EYGKKCAVVEAKKLG
+44 EYGKKCAVVEAKKMG

-90 FHVEQKGFDWHTL
+90 FHVERKGFDWAEL
-103 VEKREQYINNIT
+103 VKRRENYISNIT
-115 TWYDG
+115 TWYGG
-120 YITDKGI
+120 YMKDLGI
-127 DILHGWGSFVDQH
+127 DVLEGWGSFVDAH
-140 TVMVDGKTYTAETIV
+140 TVSVDGKLVTAETIV

-160 TPLIPLETENAEL
+160 TPLIPNETENAEL
-173 GLTSDGFF
+173 GITSDGFF
-181 QLTEQPKKV
+181 ALQEQPKKV
-190 AVIGSGYIAVEL
+190 AVIGSGYIAVEI
-202 AGVFQALGSD
+202 AGVLQALGTE

-226 DDMIR
+226 DDMVR

-236 AMLESGCKKE
+236 AMIESGIHKE
-246 YHFAVKKLERMEDG
+246 YHFKVKKLIKAEDETLIIESEDG
-260 TITIHSTDDQHVSGF
+260 QHLEGF
-275 DQVVWAVGR
+275 DEVIWAVGR
-284 TTLIEPLA
+284 QTLTEPLA
-292 LEKAGLSANGKG
+292 LDKVGLEVNGRG
-304 FIEVDDCHKTSVD
+304 FIDVNDYHQTDVP
-317 NIYAIGDVTGQPQ
+317 NIYAIGDVTGQAQ

-340 YLAERLYNNKPHL
+340 YLAERLYNNQPQL
-353 KLDLSSVPTVIFS
+353 KMDLSKVPTVVFS
-366 HPPVGTVGLAEHD
+366 HPPVGTIGLAEHD

-388 VKVYTSSFTP
+388 VQVYSSVFTP
-398 MRYAFTKHQIKTAL
+398 MRYAFTGHQIKTAL
-412 KLVVTGEEEK
+412 KLVCVGEEQK

-468 TMR
+468 TMRPMILK

>member
-1 MRFSLSPFSF
+1 MLQSLMIGSF
-11 VNPNKQGTLMKYD
+11 MKYD
-24 YDVIAI
+24 YDIIAI

-79 AEALRDAPDFG
+79 AEAIRDAGDFG
-90 FHVEQKGFDWHTL
+90 FDLEKKGFSWSKL
-103 VEKREQYINNIT
+103 VSNRESYINNIT

-120 YITDKGI
+120 YMKDKGV
-127 DILHGWGSFVDQH
+127 DVLQGWGSFVDNH
-140 TVMVDGKTYTAETIV
+140 TVSVDGKTYTAETIV

-160 TPLIPLETENAEL
+160 TPLIPQEIEGANL
-173 GLTSDGFF
+173 GISSDGFF
-181 QLTEQPKKV
+181 ELKEQPKKV
-190 AVIGSGYIAVEL
+190 AVIGAGYIAVEL
-202 AGVFQALGSD
+202 AGVFQSLGTQ

-217 RKDLVLRGF
+217 RKDLVLRSF
-226 DDMIR
+226 DKMIR
-231 ETLTD
+231 ETLTG
-236 AMLESGCKKE
+236 AMTESGVHQE
-246 YHFAVKKLERMEDG
+246 NHFKAKRILKADDNTLVIESEDG
-260 TITIHSTDDQHVSGF
+260 QSLEGF
-275 DQVVWAVGR
+275 DQVIWAIGR
-284 TTLIEPLA
+284 NTLVEPLS
-292 LEKAGLSANGKG
+292 LENIGVTTNKG
-304 FIEVDDCHKTSVD
+304 FIDVNDIHQTSVA
-317 NIYAIGDVTGQPQ
+317 NVYAIGDVTGQPQ

-340 YLAERLYNNKPHL
+340 YLAERLYNNQPKL

-366 HPPVGTVGLAEHD
+366 HPPVATVGLAEHD
-379 ARREYGHDN
+379 AKAQYGHDN
-388 VKVYTSSFTP
+388 VKSYTSIFTP
-398 MRYAFTKHQIKTAL
+398 MRYAFTQHQVKTAL
-412 KLVVTGEEEK
+412 KLVTVGKEEK

-443 VQMGATKAD
+443 VKMGATKAD

>member
-1 MRFSLSPFSF
+1 
-11 VNPNKQGTLMKYD
+11 MKYD

-79 AEALRDAPDFG
+79 AEAIRDASSFG
-90 FHVEQKGFDWHTL
+90 FDVEQKGFDWGKL
-103 VEKREQYINNIT
+103 VKNREQYINNIT
-115 TWYDG
+115 TWYEG
-120 YITDKGI
+120 YMRDKGV
-127 DILHGWGSFVDQH
+127 DVLEGWGSFVDQH
-140 TVMVDGKTYTAETIV
+140 TVSVDGKTYTAETIV

-160 TPLIPLETENAEL
+160 TPLVPQETENAEL
-173 GLTSDGFF
+173 GLSSDGFF
-181 QLTEQPKKV
+181 ELTEQPKKV

-202 AGVFQALGSD
+202 AGVFQALGTD
-212 TTLIS
+212 TTLVS

-231 ETLTD
+231 ENLTN

-246 YHFAVKKLERMEDG
+246 YHFAAKKLQREADG
-260 TITIHSTDDQHVSGF
+260 TLTIFSTDGQSITGF

-284 TTLIEPLA
+284 QTLIEPLA
-292 LEKAGLSANGKG
+292 LENVGLAANGYG
-304 FIEVDDCHKTSVD
+304 FIEVDDCHKTAVD

-340 YLAERLYNNKPHL
+340 FLAERLYNNKPDL
-353 KLDLSSVPTVIFS
+353 KLDLRSVPTVIFS
-366 HPPVGTVGLAEHD
+366 HPPVGTIGLAEHD
-379 ARREYGHDN
+379 ARKQYGSDN
-388 VKVYTSSFTP
+388 VKVYTSVFTP
-398 MRYAFTKHQIKTAL
+398 MRYAFTDHQIKTAL
-412 KLVVTGEEEK
+412 KLVVTGEDEK